1 MKSALEEERNLKDE
15 TGKTQEKPKK
25 RPVPDVIKLV
35 KTNQEMNMETEQS
48 QKPTSEI
55 YNQHDS
61 SPAPERCKLSENN
74 PTKKVEKDTEGKQS
88 RSSIKAFLSNTPS
101 KTADSCTPVKAHVAK
116 EPQPTVNFGLDG
128 TSISNIQRSETIFSL
143 PEHKE
148 PLLNC
153 LLDGSVKLSSS
164 SRIIDTKDLEGLL
177 GGKPQDKDNYL
188 TNFIVDVYLH
198 LLKEKPLSVDF
209 IEWEKFET
217 CIGNKPAK
225 QVLKDKAPILQ
236 QDVILVPCNPGRSE
250 HWFLLVV
257 LPKEQKNFALDSL
270 ASSFVKPTIES
281 AIRKMWRLL
290 TELSPQEL
298 PMNEWHFSCNT
309 SRDIAQQDNGFD
321 CGVCR
326 YARCLLLASPSV
338 AKQSIT
344 AFRKVMIVELHEQQ
358 IYDLD
363 SPAIV
368 EGSYYDAVDYN
379 RLCYIKCAGSQVTFK
394 FLYSVSASSFD
405 WPKRDDIYTCPQSSV
420 FYGPVSIVGVGPF
433 TIPQHAEVGFVHCCF
448 KKSRKTT

>member
-35 KTNQEMNMETEQS
+35 ETNQEMNVETEQS

-61 SPAPERCKLSENN
+61 SPAPKRCKLTKNN

-101 KTADSCTPVKAHVAK
+101 KTVDSCTPVKAHVAK

-128 TSISNIQRSETIFSL
+128 TSISNIQRSKTIFSL
-143 PEHKE
+143 PERKE
-148 PLLNC
+148 PLRNC

-164 SRIIDTKDLEGLL
+164 SRIIATKDLEGLL

-188 TNFIVDVYLH
+188 TNLIIDAYLH
-198 LLKEKPLSVDF
+198 PLKEKSPLSVEV

-236 QDVILVPCNPGRSE
+236 QDIILVPCKPGRSE

-257 LPKEQKNFALDSL
+257 LPKEQKI
-270 ASSFVKPTIES
+270 V
-281 AIRKMWRLL
+281 
-290 TELSPQEL
+290 
-298 PMNEWHFSCNT
+298 
-309 SRDIAQQDNGFD
+309 
-321 CGVCR
+321 
-326 YARCLLLASPSV
+326 AR
-338 AKQSIT
+338 
-344 AFRKVMIVELHEQQ
+344 
-358 IYDLD
+358 
-363 SPAIV
+363 
-368 EGSYYDAVDYN
+368 
-379 RLCYIKCAGSQVTFK
+379 
-394 FLYSVSASSFD
+394 
-405 WPKRDDIYTCPQSSV
+405 
-420 FYGPVSIVGVGPF
+420 
-433 TIPQHAEVGFVHCCF
+433 
-448 KKSRKTT
+448 